1 MQTSTSRPSPAE
13 STTAS
18 VEHDHEKSDR
28 LSDRTIP
35 VAPGHGESAIPED
48 KNEEAIENL
57 EDDWENDPDNARN
70 WPTIQRW
77 TSMSIVSFYTLVPP
91 LASSMMAPGLPE
103 VAETYH
109 LTNPTIIALT
119 LSVFLISFALG
130 ALWGFWLQILH
141 IANIFT
147 LVFSLGCA
155 FSPNTGSLIAFRF
168 MSGWSGAAPIAI
180 GGGSVSDL
188 FSERDRASAMAIF
201 SLGPLLGPALGPI
214 AGGFITQTVGIKW
227 VFIVIAITC
236 GVASLVGIPLLRET
250 YAPVIRLRKAKK
262 SADPEAAAR
271 AHPALLHAH
280 GSKMHVL
287 WVNLTRPIIMLCRS
301 MICFILSLY
310 MAFLYGIYYLM
321 FSTFANFFKTTYGF
335 GPGIGGLA
343 YIGLGGGFILSTLIG
358 AKFSDKVYNKLAQK
372 NGGKGKPEMRIP
384 ALFLGALLIPVGLFW
399 YGWSAQ
405 AKIHWIMPIIGS
417 GIFGFGTYL
426 SRLPPFFI
434 SPVKPRA
441 PLAPTAVD
449 DINSKFRRLSYTLPI
464 QLYLVD
470 AFTYAASATSAASVF
485 RSLLGFAFPLFGQQM
500 FDKLGTGGGNSL
512 LAGLAIVLGIPFP
525 IWLYYKG
532 EEMRARNP
540 LTRR

>member
-1 MQTSTSRPSPAE
+1 MSQTDTKHSFRE

-18 VEHDHEKSDR
+18 VEHESEKNDHASE
-28 LSDRTIP
+28 RTIP
-35 VAPGHGESAIPED
+35 ILPGHGESAIPED
-48 KNEEAIENL
+48 KKEEALENK

-70 WPTIQRW
+70 WPAVQRW
-77 TSMSIVSFYTLVPP
+77 TAMAIVSFYTLLPP

-103 VAETYH
+103 VASTYN

-130 ALWGFWLQILH
+130 PLIMAPLSEMYGRTWILH

-147 LVFSLGCA
+147 LAFSLGCA
-155 FSPNTGSLIAFRF
+155 FSPTAGSLIAFRF
-168 MSGWSGAAPIAI
+168 LSGWSGSAPIAI

-227 VFIVIAITC
+227 VFIVIAIVC

-250 YAPVIRLRKAKK
+250 YAPVIRLRKARR

-271 AHPALLHAH
+271 AHPILLQAH
-280 GSKMHVL
+280 GSKTHIL

-301 MICFILSLY
+301 LICFVLSLY

-321 FSTFANFFKTTYGF
+321 FSTFAAFFKNTYGF
-335 GPGIGGLA
+335 TPGIGGLT
-343 YIGLGGGFILSTLIG
+343 YLGLGVGFIISTVIG
-358 AKFSDKVYNKLAQK
+358 AKFSDGVYQKLAQK

-384 ALFLGALLIPVGLFW
+384 ALFLGALLIPIGLFW

-405 AKIHWIMPIIGS
+405 AKIHWIMPIIGT
-417 GIFGFGTYL
+417 GIFGFG
-426 SRLPPFFI
+426 
-434 SPVKPRA
+434 
-441 PLAPTAVD
+441 
-449 DINSKFRRLSYTLPI
+449 TLPI

-500 FDKLGTGGGNSL
+500 FDRLGTGGGNSL

-525 IWLYYKG
+525 IWIYYKG

-540 LTRR
+540 LTRK